1 VDVRDG
7 WVWLEFPESGGKAQF
22 PPDSVALWKAKG
34 WVETDPPAEPNLLK
48 DPDPMLHDPQPDVD
62 NFTFV
67 DPDPDASPPDTSAFG
82 DRSQDGDLFAE
93 PTTPDAGTDTEPRE
107 A

>member
-62 NFTFV
+62 TSTLR
-67 DPDPDASPPDTSAFG
+67 DPQPGPVDTSTFG
-82 DRSQDGDLFAE
+82 DPSPEFSEDL
-93 PTTPDAGTDTEPRE
+93 PDAGHNDYPQE